1 MVEINASREISAPLD
16 RVWDLL
22 SGVYSTPRFW
32 WDLHVVYAIN
42 ENDNAIESEG
52 MVGFRDSKGARS

>member
-1 MVEINASREISAPLD
+1 MVEINASREWYLP
-16 RVWDLL
+16 
-22 SGVYSTPRFW
+22 SGVVRMPRFW